1 MSQNQDKS
9 ASITPVGEFEGYVD
23 GEPSVQW
30 FDRRNMPQAGAKLY
44 ILPAT
49 QAAKQEQSASSHSIV
64 VGGQRV
70 SMGVLLDLQRD
81 AARYR
86 WLRDKADSMACT
98 AAPMVASL
106 ADDGRMVALIDGE
119 DLDAA
124 VDIAMARP
132 KARRPA
138 VALSK
143 GPTGIERTE
152 YTKDNENAN

>member
-1 MSQNQDKS
+1 MSALIGTKTKAD
-9 ASITPVGEFEGYVD
+9 
-23 GEPSVQW
+23 
-30 FDRRNMPQAGAKLY
+30 
-44 ILPAT
+44 
-49 QAAKQEQSASSHSIV
+49 SSHQIV

-106 ADDGRMVALIDGE
+106 AGDGKVISLIDGE

-132 KARRPA
+132 KMKRVRSN
-138 VALSK
+138 L
-143 GPTGIERTE
+143 
-152 YTKDNENAN
+152 